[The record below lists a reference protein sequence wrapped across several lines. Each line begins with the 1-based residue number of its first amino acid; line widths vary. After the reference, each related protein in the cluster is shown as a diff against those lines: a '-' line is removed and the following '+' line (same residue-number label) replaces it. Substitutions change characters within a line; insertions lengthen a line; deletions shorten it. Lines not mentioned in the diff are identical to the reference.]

1 MQGYVDAWGGN
12 DGDRMVVVAGN
23 VGEELLGED
32 TGRAVR
38 VPELTRV
45 PVFGEEVHGEW
56 CSFERAIVIV
66 VLFEGS
72 LGAGLQGLE
81 ALGVGFLFGL
91 ELLEELE
98 SVGGELERFIVDV
111 HIGHSFMEIP
121 KWNLFG
127 AFWFRKVW

>member
-1 MQGYVDAWGGN
+1 MQGYVDAWGGD
-12 DGDRMVVVAGN
+12 DGYCMVVVVGN

-56 CSFERAIVIV
+56 CVFERAIVIV

-81 ALGVGFLFGL
+81 ALGVGFFLRL

-98 SVGGELERFIVDV
+98 SVGGELGHFVVGVHTGHGDSEMEFIWCLLV
-111 HIGHSFMEIP
+111 
-121 KWNLFG
+121 
-127 AFWFRKVW
+127 